1 MQTELEKNISKEL
14 DYGETLVQLN
24 LDMYFINNHFYC
36 YEDHIHLDHKLS
48 ALNITYLIYIRI

>member
-24 LDMYFINNHFYC
+24 LDMYFM
-36 YEDHIHLDHKLS
+36 
-48 ALNITYLIYIRI
+48 